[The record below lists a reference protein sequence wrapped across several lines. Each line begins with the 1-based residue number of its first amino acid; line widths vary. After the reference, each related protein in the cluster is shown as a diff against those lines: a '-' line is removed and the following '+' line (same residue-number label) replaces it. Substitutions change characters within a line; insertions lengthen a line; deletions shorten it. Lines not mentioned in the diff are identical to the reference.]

1 MFETINN
8 LHDQSNSLI
17 SFLLY
22 QTALNDAKFSK
33 RISDRQFNLIQTIM
47 LVAGQTKK
55 FLTQAELYRIPQI
68 QVLYTGKTERT
79 FYRDI
84 ARLIELNF
92 LDDQD
97 GLIIV
102 GD

>member
-1 MFETINN
+1 MFVRGKT
-8 LHDQSNSLI
+8 
-17 SFLLY
+17 
-22 QTALNDAKFSK
+22 
-33 RISDRQFNLIQTIM
+33 
-47 LVAGQTKK
+47 TKL
-55 FLTQAELYRIPQI
+55 LTQVELYRIPQI

-97 GLIIV
+97 GLIVV